1 MKIVS
6 LMVGIFLIMGFGHAE
21 EYKSYS
27 FDLNKNLTLEF
38 DLPKDYSCKV
48 TQLGQFIYID
58 SPEVPEQASMFATLI
73 KDRVPLTEQG
83 IKDYWYK
90 NLLEEEKAI
99 DYESE
104 IFNDGEAIVVGTGE
118 VSDFGLKVKM
128 FRLMK
133 LLDTDADNY
142 ADIKISIQASCT
154 KGPWGTLLA
163 SAKAYST

>member
-1 MKIVS
+1 LKIVS
-6 LMVGIFLIMGFGHAE
+6 LIVGILLIVGFGQAE

-38 DLPKDYSCKV
+38 DLPKNYNGDV
-48 TQLGQFIYID
+48 TQLGQVVTVD
-58 SPEVPEQASMFATLI
+58 SKEVPETALIFAMPV

-104 IFNDGEAIVVGTGE
+104 IFNDGEAVVVGTVE
-118 VSDFGLKVKM
+118 VPEIGPKFKM

-142 ADIKISIQASCT
+142 ADIEISIQASYT